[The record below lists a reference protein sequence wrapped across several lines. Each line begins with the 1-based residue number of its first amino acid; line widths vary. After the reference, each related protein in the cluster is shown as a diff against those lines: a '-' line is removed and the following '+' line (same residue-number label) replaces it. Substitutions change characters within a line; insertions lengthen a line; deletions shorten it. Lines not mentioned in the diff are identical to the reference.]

1 MRKKLLLAILRV
13 LSIAGQIGL
22 VKLYTRYLLPAQ
34 LGQYYFFLTVSYSLN
49 ALLFVPVDYFQQAQV
64 FELGREGRS
73 LHGLFQLNAKLFGA
87 IGILFLLSSAVTA
100 FFSLSLMQALSAT
113 VLLSALLYVSTAA
126 KNFLNN
132 QDYQLLVV
140 IMLVIEIPIRIMIFF
155 ALVKLK
161 VAGPLSPLI
170 ATAGSYLLVT
180 AAVVPT
186 MRSLVAR
193 FKGEPQRVEMST
205 VLKFSAPI
213 SGSAVL
219 NWLQLQGYRLVL
231 VPMGYAEAVG
241 LFATTSQIGNAGMNG
256 AATVYQQI
264 YMPRIYQTAGKYL
277 RSYLKGLLLV
287 IAIVATVGLGLRNQI
302 VGLITN
308 GRFTAYAWVLG
319 YGIFVEAGNF
329 VIAALVVKLT
339 IDNNTRAQVK
349 ANILAAVTVP
359 LLYLGLYF
367 IHGLSVYTI
376 GVPLVVAQAVVV
388 SWLILQSEINPWKN
402 QRSPEEAMPSL
413 S

>member
-1 MRKKLLLAILRV
+1 
-13 LSIAGQIGL
+13 
-22 VKLYTRYLLPAQ
+22 LLPAQ
-34 LGQYYFFLTVSYSLN
+34 LGQYYFYLTVSYSLN

-73 LHGLFQLNAKLFGA
+73 LHGLFHLNLKLLGA
-87 IGILFLLSSAVTA
+87 IGILFLVSTAVTA
-100 FFSLSLMQALSAT
+100 FFSLSVMQALCAT

-132 QDYQLLVV
+132 QDDQLLVV
-140 IMLVIEIPIRIMIFF
+140 IMLVIEIPLRIVIFF
-155 ALVKLK
+155 GLVKLGL
-161 VAGPLSPLI
+161 AGPLSPLI

-180 AAVVPT
+180 GAVVPRI
-186 MRSLVAR
+186 RSFVAR
-193 FKGEPQRVEMST
+193 FTGEPRRVRMET

-213 SGSAVL
+213 SGAAVL
-219 NWLQLQGYRLVL
+219 NWLQLQGYRLAL
-231 VPMGYAEAVG
+231 VPLGYAETVG

-264 YMPRIYQTAGKYL
+264 YMPRIYQTTGKYL
-277 RSYLKGLLLV
+277 GSYLKGLMLV
-287 IAIVATVGLGLRNQI
+287 IAIVVVVGLGLRNQI

-329 VIAALVVKLT
+329 IIAALVVKLT
-339 IDNNTRAQVK
+339 IDNNTKAQVK
-349 ANILAAVTVP
+349 ANILAAITVP

-367 IHGLSVYTI
+367 MHGLSVFTI
-376 GVPLVVAQAVVV
+376 GIPLVVAQAVVV
-388 SWLILQSEINPWKN
+388 SMLILQSEINPWKQ